1 MIRGP
6 IKLAITSQYLSFALR
21 VLLGSSFI
29 YASLGKITHPA
40 QFAQAVANY
49 RIVPYMFLNLGA
61 VILPWIEL
69 ITGLF
74 LIIRF
79 KSHASVIVIGL
90 LLVMFEVMILIN
102 MYRGTPISCGCFDS
116 VGEQI
121 GWKKVFEDALMLA
134 FVVQIYYF
142 DRLELMEKL
151 KSTMGGGGRLTTTG
165 PSPVRRGER
174 KKTVTR

>member
-1 MIRGP
+1 MIPGP
-6 IKLAITSQYLSFALR
+6 VKRAIASQYLSFALR
-21 VLLGSSFI
+21 LLLGSFFI
-29 YASLGKITHPA
+29 YASLGKIAHPD
-40 QFAQAVANY
+40 QFAKAIANY
-49 RIVPYMFLNLGA
+49 RLVPYTLLNLGA

-102 MYRGTPISCGCFDS
+102 MYRGVQISCGCFDS

-121 GWKKVFEDALMLA
+121 GWKKVFEDAVMLA
-134 FVVQIYYF
+134 FAVQIYYF
-142 DRLELMEKL
+142 DRLELLKKL
-151 KSTMGGGGRLTTTG
+151 KNT
-165 PSPVRRGER
+165 RGAGSR
-174 KKTVTR
+174 ISSS